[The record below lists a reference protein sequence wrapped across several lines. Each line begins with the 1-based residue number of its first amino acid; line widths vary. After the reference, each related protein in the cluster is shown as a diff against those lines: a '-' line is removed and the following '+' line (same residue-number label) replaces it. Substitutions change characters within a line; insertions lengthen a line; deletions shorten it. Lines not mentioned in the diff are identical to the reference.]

1 MLIRICL
8 IAAIVLSLGVAGVN
22 FFMVKDKIT
31 TTVGERDQ
39 NARDRDSERT
49 QKMAA
54 LKDAKDTHT
63 KLTATTAELTA
74 TKAERDTAVAT
85 AADATKRADADDAAL
100 KKVTDE
106 RDDAQNQ
113 LAAWKALGIPIES
126 IRDTLASIKTV
137 SEERDTVEAENKV
150 LNREVVK
157 LNNRINQIIDP
168 DGSVVQLPEG
178 LTGKVL
184 VTDPRYG
191 FVVLNIGDK
200 QGVLEDGQMLVNR
213 NGKLIAKVKIKSV
226 QQDRSI
232 ANVMPGWSLG
242 DIMEGDQVLY

>member
-22 FFMVKDKIT
+22 FFKVKDQIT
-31 TTVGERDQ
+31 TTIGERDQ
-39 NARDRDSERT
+39 NARDRDSERS
-49 QKMAA
+49 QKVAA

-100 KKVTDE
+100 KKVTEE

-113 LAAWKALGIPIES
+113 LAAWKALGIPIEAM
-126 IRDTLASIKTV
+126 RKTLDSLKLV
-137 SEERDTVEAENKV
+137 SEDRDAIALENKV
-150 LNREVVK
+150 LNRQVIK
-157 LNNRINQIIDP
+157 LQNRINQIIDP
-168 DGSVVQLPEG
+168 DNPVELPEG

-184 VTDPRYG
+184 VTDPLYG

-213 NGKLIAKVKIKSV
+213 NGRLIAKVKIKSV

-242 DIMEGDQVLY
+242 DIMEGDEVLY